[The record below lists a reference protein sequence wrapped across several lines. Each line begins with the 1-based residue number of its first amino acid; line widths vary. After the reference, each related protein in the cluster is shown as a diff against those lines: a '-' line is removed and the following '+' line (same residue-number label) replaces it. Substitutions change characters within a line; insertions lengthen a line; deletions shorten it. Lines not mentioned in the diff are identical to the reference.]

1 LSTPYVFWQ
10 LQPSPFFFTSNLAKP
25 FKKQIIPGT
34 MADITNLDKDTF
46 QTAISE
52 PDKTVVIDFWAPWCG
67 PCRALTPTLEEIA
80 DELADEVSIHKV
92 NVDENAALAAEYGVR
107 SIPTLLVFRNGEL
120 AEQVVGNKDKAE
132 LTASFRG

>member
-1 LSTPYVFWQ
+1 MP
-10 LQPSPFFFTSNLAKP
+10 
-25 FKKQIIPGT
+25 
-34 MADITNLDKDTF
+34 DIKSLDKDTF
-46 QTAISE
+46 QAAISV

-80 DELADEVSIHKV
+80 TELAEEVSIHKV

-107 SIPTLLVFRNGEL
+107 SIPTLLIFRNGEL
-120 AEQVVGNKDKAE
+120 AEQVVGNKDKAS

>member
-1 LSTPYVFWQ
+1 
-10 LQPSPFFFTSNLAKP
+10 
-25 FKKQIIPGT
+25 
-34 MADITNLDKDTF
+34 MADITTLDKESF
-46 QTAISE
+46 PVAIAA

-80 DELADEVSIHKV
+80 EELAATVQIHKV

-132 LTASFRG
+132 LIATFSA